1 MLTLCNQMGCSVS
14 HGTVLN
20 TLRDMV
26 TRWQDAISPFLLKG
40 GHVTL
45 VADNIDWVVRPRY
58 SALGRGNTSIHWM
71 SSAFVLGRITGTSLG
86 NSSPQ
91 KAPQDFTIR
100 DFLHSQEDVTKI
112 KTLMVSLVARTLTEV
127 IPAWAEVFSRMDLM
141 PENAYR
147 HQLRQKSVMVPL
159 PIVFEDEK
167 TKEGILAFLRETKT
181 RMLSLM
187 PEDDLRKYLLPLV
200 GDQLTVKMIRNGQG
214 AYSSSLTLVHLSSLI
229 LSWTM

>member
-1 MLTLCNQMGCSVS
+1 
-14 HGTVLN
+14 
-20 TLRDMV
+20 
-26 TRWQDAISPFLLKG
+26 
-40 GHVTL
+40 
-45 VADNIDWVVRPRY
+45 
-58 SALGRGNTSIHWM
+58 
-71 SSAFVLGRITGTSLG
+71 
-86 NSSPQ
+86 
-91 KAPQDFTIR
+91 
-100 DFLHSQEDVTKI
+100 
-112 KTLMVSLVARTLTEV
+112 MVSLVARTLTEV

-200 GDQLTVKMIRNGQG
+200 GDQLTVKMIHNGQG
-214 AYSSSLTLVHLSSLI
+214 TDSNSLI
-229 LSWTM
+229 LVYLSSRILSWAM